1 MHHYTEHLSRWLS
14 CSDASRKFTLSP
26 ILCQAVLCF
35 AARHRREDVTADV
48 AYQRCITL
56 LVGCLNKDPVSHD
69 EMLLSAV
76 AILHFAEQFNGRL
89 SASKSFN
96 PHA

>member
-1 MHHYTEHLSRWLS
+1 
-14 CSDASRKFTLSP
+14 
-26 ILCQAVLCF
+26 
-35 AARHRREDVTADV
+35 VTADV

-76 AILHFAEQFNGRL
+76 AILHFAEQFNDRL
-89 SASKSFN
+89 SASKSFK